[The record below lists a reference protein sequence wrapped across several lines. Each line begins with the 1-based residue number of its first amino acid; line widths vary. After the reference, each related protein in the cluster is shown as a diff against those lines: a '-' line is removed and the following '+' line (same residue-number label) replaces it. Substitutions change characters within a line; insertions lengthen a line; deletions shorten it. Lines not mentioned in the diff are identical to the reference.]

1 MGVKKILFLFVLT
14 AFVSSISANEIET
27 SIGGSVVRQG
37 NNIPLNGANVVI
49 SNKSGFTKG
58 TATDQDG
65 SFFFANIPSGSYTV
79 SISFIGF
86 QNYESD
92 LFI

>member
-1 MGVKKILFLFVLT
+1 MCLKKILFLFVLT

-49 SNKSGFTKG
+49 SNKAGFTKG

-65 SFFFANIPSGSYTV
+65 SFFFPEI
-79 SISFIGF
+79 
-86 QNYESD
+86 
-92 LFI
+92 